1 MVGYTGNAWSAERR
15 VASAFESPTPSWRLS
30 VLEDL
35 KFDGGV
41 TPAVS
46 QRITP
51 DDERYGE
58 LVQALFL
65 KNEELVHSNRQLEE
79 EDDHKATLLTNV
91 GYELQSPL
99 SSVLG
104 LATMLASEDLGPLNA
119 QQRDAALRIRHAS
132 EAMMRVISDVLV
144 WSRLQGEGF
153 TLLCEELSVGELL
166 QDSLQALQPLFDQK
180 QQQVEISLDFPMPLL
195 KADRACMRQVFAN
208 LLDNASKFT
217 PQGGRIGI
225 FARRRPE
232 GVTFEIADEG
242 VGIAEDELTQIF
254 DRLTQVRDQLLS
266 RSGGAGLGLAIVKR
280 LVELHDGT
288 VAIDSRLGYGTTVRL
303 TFPL

>member
-1 MVGYTGNAWSAERR
+1 M
-15 VASAFESPTPSWRLS
+15 
-30 VLEDL
+30 LEDL

-51 DDERYGE
+51 SDDRYGE

-79 EDDHKATLLTNV
+79 EDDHKSTLLTNV

-104 LATMLASEDLGPLNA
+104 LAHLLAEEDLGPLNS
-119 QQRDAALRIRHAS
+119 QQHDAVLRIRHAS
-132 EAMMRVISDVLV
+132 EAMMRVLTDVLV
-144 WSRLQGEGF
+144 WTRLQGTGF
-153 TLLCEELSVGELL
+153 TLLRESVSVGDLL

-180 QQQVEISLDFPMPLL
+180 EQQVEISLDFPLPALY
-195 KADRACMRQVFAN
+195 ADRACMRQVLAN

-217 PQGGRIGI
+217 PQGGRIGLV
-225 FARRRPE
+225 ARRQPDAI
-232 GVTFEIADEG
+232 VFEIADEG
-242 VGIAEDELTQIF
+242 VGIAEDELTHLF
-254 DRLTQVRDQLLS
+254 DRMTQVRDQLIS

-280 LVELHDGT
+280 LVELHDGHI
-288 VAIDSRLGYGTTVRL
+288 AIDSRLGYGTTVRL
-303 TFPL
+303 TFPIQAA

>member
-1 MVGYTGNAWSAERR
+1 M
-15 VASAFESPTPSWRLS
+15 
-30 VLEDL
+30 LEDL

-51 DDERYGE
+51 SDDRYGE

-79 EDDHKATLLTNV
+79 EDDHKSTLLTNV

-104 LATMLASEDLGPLNA
+104 LAHLLVEEDLGPLNSE
-119 QQRDAALRIRHAS
+119 QRDAALRIRHAS
-132 EAMMRVISDVLV
+132 EAMMRVITDVLV
-144 WSRLQGEGF
+144 WTRLQGTGF
-153 TLLCEELSVGELL
+153 TLLRESVSVGDLL

-180 QQQVEISLDFPMPLL
+180 EQQVEISLDFPLPTLH
-195 KADRACMRQVFAN
+195 ADRACMRQVLAN

-217 PQGGRIGI
+217 PQGGRIGLV
-225 FARRRPE
+225 ARRQPDAI
-232 GVTFEIADEG
+232 VFEIADEG
-242 VGIAEDELTQIF
+242 VGIAEHELTHLF
-254 DRLTQVRDQLLS
+254 DRMTQVRDQLLT

-288 VAIDSRLGYGTTVRL
+288 IAIDSRLGYGTTVRL
-303 TFPL
+303 TFPYAT